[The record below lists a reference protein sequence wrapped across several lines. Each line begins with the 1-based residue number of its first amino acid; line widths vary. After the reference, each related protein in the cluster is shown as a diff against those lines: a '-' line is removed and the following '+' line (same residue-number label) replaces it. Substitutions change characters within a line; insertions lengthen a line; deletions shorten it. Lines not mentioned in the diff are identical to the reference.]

1 VDVGAKRHIHE
12 IIWNLAKKEGKS
24 ILLISSD
31 MTEIIT
37 LARRILVF
45 KDYEIVSEI
54 TGLNEGAASYREVS
68 EKIGHAMA

>member
-1 VDVGAKRHIHE
+1 
-12 IIWNLAKKEGKS
+12 
-24 ILLISSD
+24 

-45 KDYEIVSEI
+45 KDYEIASEI
-54 TGLNEGAASYREVS
+54 TGLNEGATSYREVS